1 MNNIAA
7 VVVTY
12 NRKQLLETCLEK
24 LEASTYPC
32 DILLID
38 NGSTDGTEE
47 LVKAMFPGVAYFNT
61 GANLGG
67 AGGFRVGMELAVQK
81 GYEYAWIMDDDTF
94 VNPDTLEKL
103 MEADRSLAGNWGFLS
118 SYAYWTDGSRCN
130 MNFQRTGI
138 NTFAEDF
145 DSLTSPVIMA
155 TFVSFLVKCSIV
167 REVGLPIKEFFI
179 WCDDLEYSRRV
190 SMKYPCYFVPSS
202 TVEHHMGSNAKV
214 GIESESADR
223 LWRYEYLYR
232 NEYYVFTREGL
243 RGRIY
248 VILRV
253 LLHSMR
259 VIKSSPDKKVKL
271 KVIWKSFNSGHKFHP
286 DIEYVQ
292 EVNDEL

>member
-24 LEASTYPC
+24 LAGSTYPC

-38 NGSTDGTEE
+38 NGSTDGTSE
-47 LVKAMFPGVAYFNT
+47 LIKEKFPGVSYFNT
-61 GANLGG
+61 GENLGG
-67 AGGFRVGMELAVQK
+67 AGGFRVGMELAVNK

-103 MEADRSLAGNWGFLS
+103 MDADKALEGKWAFLS

-138 NTFAEDF
+138 NSFAEDF
-145 DSLTSPVIMA
+145 ESQTSPIIMA
-155 TFVSFLVKCSIV
+155 TFVSFLIKCSVIK
-167 REVGLPIKEFFI
+167 EMGLPIKEFFI

-190 SMKYPCYFVPSS
+190 SMKYPGYFVPQS

-214 GIESESADR
+214 GIESESQER
-223 LWRYEYLYR
+223 LWRYKYLYR
-232 NEYYVFTREGL
+232 NEYYVFSREGFKGKLYVFL
-243 RGRIY
+243 R
-248 VILRV
+248 VIL
-253 LLHSMR
+253 HSLR
-259 VIKSSPDKKVKL
+259 VIKSSDNKKTKL
-271 KVIWKSFNSGHKFHP
+271 GVIWNSYREGRRFHP
-286 DIEYVQ
+286 AVEYVK
-292 EVNDEL
+292 EVKDAD